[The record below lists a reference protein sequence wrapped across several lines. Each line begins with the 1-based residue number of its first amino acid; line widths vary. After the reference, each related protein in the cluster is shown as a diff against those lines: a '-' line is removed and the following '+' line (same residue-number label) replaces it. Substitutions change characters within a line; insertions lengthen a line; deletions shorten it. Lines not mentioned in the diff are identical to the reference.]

1 MNRATPTA
9 HVLGRL
15 APMVAWCWLVLAASF
30 SAGADD
36 YYDQFVDLVEEQAQG
51 ARQVGQA
58 GNDQVSRRVGEIF
71 ATAVAKA
78 NVDKRQQQQQAE
90 VLLGEARLAT
100 ANVLEARQNLEQIA
114 QGGAAKD
121 SPWYKRYT
129 LERPT
134 LLVLV
139 LLAHVVMIGI
149 AWRLQPR
156 PALVVVGV
164 ICLVGAM
171 AFPFVAAAV
180 KTEAERIAE
189 QAKTGVLR
197 NEAQVTM
204 EVLEQQVNAAMVAA
218 LKADRVAAEQLRG
231 LWQSGTIKSPAAVF
245 TSGNA
250 TMTVAGQQVP
260 LYQMA
265 PNLVEPANLP
275 VGGVEKQLVY
285 AGTALPHELDPV
297 DHRLS
302 ESAVLLDFDCFGR
315 WLSPVRRGASMVIF
329 IEPPQDAITVLAQA
343 GQKIS
348 QAPLS
353 IPRFYIKRRHLV
365 KAFGDDWHA
374 KLKTQGQTVR
384 IEQPAPG
391 RWDRRLLDTHWLFI
405 PGSSEPAVQGTDF
418 AKDPARQV
426 VHLQTYLDSNSIV
439 PSLSPGANSAGNL
452 VCLFKLLER
461 FEQQPPQRPVLIS
474 VVNNHAN
481 ALQGEEEF
489 AYLAFADGQAL
500 QGQIEWFEQQLA
512 YERFIRKT
520 FENGPSTE
528 LVRQLRSQVATVAGK
543 KIKPK
548 QVVIDLL
555 SIRRNELNDQLLA
568 SEKQNQQQEASLVET
583 QLTQVRRVMRAF
595 NQFGR
600 DLVDYGQLSDTEQEI
615 LIEAYQE
622 VSAQAQRSAKVLAS
636 SRARLLNNLSI
647 RQRLRFLARRNEQID
662 PKMNYSQ
669 LFANRYRPLP
679 AMVGLCLDLSFNTD
693 RIGFFFSGYPMQ
705 AAGAYY
711 LEAEARSPRL
721 GRYVVSQ
728 ARQCAAETGLEN
740 ILIDTTRQNK
750 SQSWQVHMG
759 GKFIMPSTVMSKY
772 AICALTLTSVQDH
785 RPFAFTPLDVPR
797 RIDRQRFNKVQ
808 RFLEVYL
815 PQLID
820 SPKLARQPVHLST
833 KKPDPLAVDV
843 SLRLQDRY
851 TTKDVPKER
860 VPGALLV
867 ATGVIK
873 SVPSNHV
880 MVGEVRPDKILM
892 TDENGSAIFRGA
904 VHHGGGI
911 IAFGYDSGFRRMVQA
926 SDMGE
931 GAKQFPS
938 SFSSKRTVKFEEKIS
953 LMSRFDKVD
962 LLGMTVP
969 LTLSAA
975 SALSVLDAAQDSTP
989 RHFAVCGLSSVT
1001 QSAVANSSPSSKGGV
1016 ACVMIDPGTRFKLIM
1031 GDAVAINIRGGKGL
1045 SKEELKGQGFASD
1058 IGVIR
1063 DIVSTSS
1070 QDMLT
1075 LTETRVVELRKRGV
1089 GTPSVQKLLKSAQV
1103 SQSDVMGDP
1112 ISPLERVYG
1121 FAYRA
1126 YTQGLGVVNDLIM
1139 AVVIFMSLV
1148 IPFCFFA
1155 MKLITP
1161 YTDVNRQITLFGL
1174 IFVLMVTLLYFVHP
1188 AFAIAETP
1196 IVVIL
1201 AFIIM
1206 GLALMVSMILVA
1218 RFNASMN
1225 QLVEQLLQ
1233 SESSD
1238 APQSRLT
1245 EAAFLVGVSN
1255 MKRRRIRTTLTC
1267 TTIVLVTFT
1276 MLSVI
1281 SVGQDVDPVILQR
1294 APTSSYNGFV
1304 YTKPGMGPIS
1314 PMQLERL
1321 QARYANDATV
1331 VSRVWGMRQD
1341 KYMSYLPFEVRPV
1354 KAVKSS
1360 QGATRPKVEALHSQV
1375 MLGLSTAEDGFVAP
1389 MPLVVGRWFSS
1400 NNASEIILS
1409 VEAALLLGITPE
1421 NFDDVAGDMV
1431 VLGVK
1436 LKLVG
1441 LLDDEIISGLEDL
1454 SNTPILPLRFEASYQ
1469 SAMKAESSA
1478 DTATGTAELDTSG
1491 IAQDLPGVDV
1501 IDPINV
1507 LFVPL
1512 DVALTVA
1519 DADRRTLSV
1528 KFADGVEGDG
1538 SGAQQAWDEANVL
1551 IRFQHMRLALGL
1563 QQPVQRSGSSTMF
1576 AGGEYALTSST
1587 TTQVGGV
1594 LKAAIPIILG
1604 ATIILNTMLGSVME
1618 RKREV
1623 GIYNAIGLN
1632 PGHVM
1637 MFFLAESL
1645 VFGIVGSVAGYLIGQ
1660 VLSVVITRWELVDLN
1675 LNYSSMSVVVV
1686 IFLTI
1691 ATVLI
1696 STIYPAVM
1704 AARAAVPSGQRRW
1717 SLPRPQ
1723 GDQIKVDFPF
1733 SYDAERV
1740 LGICAY
1746 LYDFMEE
1753 NSEASTGKFLS
1764 KFVGK
1769 GMVPVRRQEPADEK
1783 GNAHEKAYA
1792 IIFDISPAPF
1802 DLGVNQKMEVYACY
1816 NPHVRAH
1823 MLAVHL
1829 TRISGERGNWVTV
1842 NQPFLETLRKRLLAW
1857 RSQPAD
1863 TQRLYYEKGEQLF
1876 ANAQD
1881 LSVLDESDGGDQHEV
1896 TA

>member
-1 MNRATPTA
+1 MATPMT
-9 HVLGRL
+9 HVLKRL
-15 APMVAWCWLVLAASF
+15 VPMVAWCWLVLAASF
-30 SAGADD
+30 SAGAGD

-71 ATAVAKA
+71 TTAVAKA
-78 NVDKRQQQQQAE
+78 NVDKRQQQQQSE
-90 VLLGEARLAT
+90 VLFGKSRLAT
-100 ANVLEARQNLEQIA
+100 AKVLETRKNLEQIA
-114 QGGAAKD
+114 QGGAVKD

-139 LLAHVVMIGI
+139 LLAHVVMIGV

-156 PALVVVGV
+156 PALVVAGV
-164 ICLVGAM
+164 VCLVGAM
-171 AFPFVAAAV
+171 AFPFIATAV

-189 QAKTGVLR
+189 QAKAGVLQ

-204 EVLEQQVNAAMVAA
+204 EVLEQQVTAAMVDA
-218 LKADRVAAEQLRG
+218 LKADRAAGELLRG
-231 LWQSGTIKSPAAVF
+231 LWQSGTIKTPTAVF
-245 TSGNA
+245 TSGDA

-260 LYQMA
+260 LYQMS

-275 VGGVEKQLVY
+275 VGRLEKQLVY

-329 IEPPQDAITVLAQA
+329 IEPPQDAITVLSQA

-353 IPRFYIKRRHLV
+353 IPRFYIKRRDLV
-365 KAFGDDWHA
+365 KVFGDDWQA
-374 KLKTQGQTVR
+374 KLKIQDQTVQ

-391 RWDRRLLDTHWLFI
+391 RWDRRLLDSHWLFI
-405 PGSSEPAVQGTDF
+405 PGSSEPAAQGTDF
-418 AKDPARQV
+418 VKDPARQV

-452 VCLFKLLER
+452 VCLFKLIEQFER
-461 FEQQPPQRPVLIS
+461 QPPQRPVLIS

-489 AYLAFADGQAL
+489 AYFAFADGHAL
-500 QGQIEWFEQQLA
+500 QEQIEWFEQQLA
-512 YERFIRKT
+512 YQRFIRKT
-520 FENGPSTE
+520 FENGPSTA

-543 KIKPK
+543 KIRPK

-568 SEKQNQQQEASLVET
+568 DEKQNQQQDVSLLET
-583 QLTQVRRVMRAF
+583 QLAQVRRVMRTF

-600 DLVDYGQLSDTEQEI
+600 DLIDYGQLSATEQEI
-615 LIEAYQE
+615 LIEVCQE
-622 VSAQAQRSAKVLAS
+622 VSSQAQRSAKVLDS
-636 SRARLLNNLSI
+636 SQERLLNNLSI

-662 PKMNYSQ
+662 PQMNYSQ

-679 AMVGLCLDLSFNTD
+679 AMVGLCLDLSFSTD

-705 AAGAYY
+705 VAVDYY
-711 LEAEARSPRL
+711 QEAEARSPRL
-721 GRYVVSQ
+721 GRYVISQ

-759 GKFIMPSTVMSKY
+759 GKFAMPSTVMSKY

-785 RPFAFTPLDVPR
+785 RPFAFTPLDVPQR
-797 RIDRQRFNKVQ
+797 VDRQRFNKVQ

-815 PQLID
+815 PQLVD
-820 SPKLARQPVHLST
+820 SPKLARQPVHLSM
-833 KKPDPLAVDV
+833 KKPAPLAVDM
-843 SLRLQDRY
+843 SLRLQDKY

-860 VPGALLV
+860 VPNALVV
-867 ATGVIK
+867 ATGVMQN
-873 SVPSNHV
+873 VPSNHV
-880 MVGEVRPDKILM
+880 MLGEVRPDKILM

-931 GAKQFPS
+931 GVKQFPN
-938 SFSSKRTVKFEEKIS
+938 SFGSKRTVKFEEKTS

-962 LLGMTVP
+962 LLGVTVP

-1001 QSAVANSSPSSKGGV
+1001 QSAVVTSSPSSKGGV
-1016 ACVMIDPGTRFKLIM
+1016 ACVMVDPGTRFKLRVM
-1031 GDAVAINIRGGKGL
+1031 GDVVAINIGAGKGL
-1045 SKEELKGQGFASD
+1045 SKEQLKGQGFASD

-1070 QDMLT
+1070 QDMLA
-1075 LTETRVVELRKRGV
+1075 LTENRVVELRKRGV

-1103 SQSDVMGDP
+1103 SLSDAKGDP

-1174 IFVLMVTLLYFVHP
+1174 IFVLMVILLYFVHP

-1206 GLALMVSMILVA
+1206 GLAAMVSMILVS

-1225 QLVEQLLQ
+1225 QLVEQFLQ

-1267 TTIVLVTFT
+1267 ATIVLVTFT

-1294 APTSSYNGFV
+1294 APTSSYSGFV

-1354 KAVKSS
+1354 KAAKSI
-1360 QGATRPKVEALHSQV
+1360 QGATRPKVKALHSQV

-1400 NNASEIILS
+1400 DNASEIILS

-1431 VLGVK
+1431 VMGVK

-1441 LLDDEIISGLEDL
+1441 LLDDEMISGLEDL
-1454 SNTPILPLRFEASYQ
+1454 SKTPILPLRFEASYQ
-1469 SAMKAESSA
+1469 SAMKAESSS
-1478 DTATGTAELDTSG
+1478 DTDKGTAELDTSG
-1491 IAQDLPGVDV
+1491 TARDLPGVDV
-1501 IDPINV
+1501 VDPINV

-1512 DVALTVA
+1512 NVALTVA

-1563 QQPVQRSGSSTMF
+1563 QQPVQRAGSSTMF

-1717 SLPRPQ
+1717 SLPRPE

-1764 KFVGK
+1764 KFVGR
-1769 GMVPVRRQEPADEK
+1769 GMVPVRRQDPDDEK
-1783 GNAHEKAYA
+1783 GNDHEKAYA

-1816 NPHVRAH
+1816 NPRVRAH

-1863 TQRLYYEKGEQLF
+1863 TQRRYYEKGEQLF
-1876 ANAQD
+1876 ANVQD